1 MLVLSRKT
9 GEEIVIGSDIRVVI
23 NRISGNRVILGITAP
38 PNVKIMRAELE
49 PYSREF
55 EDTNSP
61 SSTVRL
67 TGLNVENE
75 SSLTGV
81 PNLPR

>member
-23 NRISGNRVILGITAP
+23 NRISGNRVILGIAAP
-38 PNVKIMRAELE
+38 PNVQIIRAELE

-55 EDTNSP
+55 EQTNSP

-67 TGLNVENE
+67 TGLNVKNE
-75 SSLTGV
+75 SGLTDV